1 MPITP
6 AKEVKEI
13 IEGWRTALRDIQQE
27 AVNLSAGDAEPLY
40 ITAFGQY
47 MNANMAQILFTVD
60 RTLDKIPE
68 RFRGEI

>member
-27 AVNLSAGDAEPLY
+27 AVDLSAGDAEPLY

-47 MNANMAQILFTVD
+47 MNAKMDQVLYTVN
-60 RTLDKIPE
+60 RTLEKIPE
-68 RFRGEI
+68 RFRGE